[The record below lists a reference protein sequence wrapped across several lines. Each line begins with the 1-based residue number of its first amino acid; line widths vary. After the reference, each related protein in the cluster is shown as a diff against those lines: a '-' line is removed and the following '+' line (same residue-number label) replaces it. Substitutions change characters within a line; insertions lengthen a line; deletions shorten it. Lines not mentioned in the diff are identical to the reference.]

1 MYSKGEYGS
10 MNVRRLEDQADVRGL
25 IRVHGLAWQ
34 KAYDGLL
41 PDEILQQ
48 QSVDPSDE
56 EVQHWSERLRQNRDG
71 VLIATDTDETVRGF
85 ADVRWSENET
95 KEFVGQG
102 EAELKAIYVEPDC
115 WGQGIGTA
123 LLERCLELFP
133 DGVDTLRLE
142 MLSDNETGR
151 EFYEARGF
159 ERTGTSEHEIGDESY
174 PTDIYTLR
182 C

>member
-1 MYSKGEYGS
+1 MDVQQLGG
-10 MNVRRLEDQADVRGL
+10 QADVRGL
-25 IRVHGLAWQ
+25 MRVHGLAWRE
-34 KAYDGLL
+34 AYAGLL

-48 QSVDPSDE
+48 QSADPSDE
-56 EVQHWSERLRQNRDG
+56 EVQHWSEELRQNRNG
-71 VLIATDTDETVRGF
+71 VLVATDTNETIRGF
-85 ADVRWSENET
+85 ADIQWSED
-95 KEFVGQG
+95 
-102 EAELKAIYVEPDC
+102 EAELKAIYVEPDY